1 MESPWTG
8 SSTSTVALGW
18 VDVDVDES
26 SSFHYAHHVHY
37 PKWFFWTSAISGNCC
52 AACSRDITL
61 IGNQASNLI
70 TRKTTTPL
78 HKLTKTQ
85 HTHTHQKKKN
95 ICSSSRDW
103 RWTRT
108 TPKNIR
114 HSRGGRPEEA
124 FQTWRN
130 TIQAQEHRKGL
141 SSLMNTVVSRY
152 VFGHILNFRF
162 SFITLL
168 FY

>member
-1 MESPWTG
+1 MKSPWTG
-8 SSTSTVALGW
+8 SSTPTVALGW

-61 IGNQASNLI
+61 IGNQASNNN
-70 TRKTTTPL
+70 K
-78 HKLTKTQ
+78 KNNYSFTQ
-85 HTHTHQKKKN
+85 TNKNTTHTHQKKN

-130 TIQAQEHRKGL
+130 TIQAQENRKGL
-141 SSLMNTVVSRY
+141 SSLMNTVVPHY